1 MDRGWNLASYVCVT
15 FYTLTYLLTKIF
27 IMQYSPFNR
36 YCLIFSKISIFSNTE
51 VSTHKKYRITV
62 FDNTVEPYVM
72 IAIVLNINKSSLCYS
87 RLTTAVKVT
96 HIHFINF
103 VYYISKVKSCRT
115 CLADHKRFTLRD
127 KHIATLHMSNLYEP
141 GI

>member
-1 MDRGWNLASYVCVT
+1 MLWIGVGIQLAMCNFSHS
-15 FYTLTYLLTKIF
+15 YLLTKIF

-62 FDNTVEPYVM
+62 FSNTAEPYVT
-72 IAIVLNINKSSLCYS
+72 ITIVLNINKISLSYS
-87 RLTTAVKVT
+87 RLITALKVT
-96 HIHFINF
+96 HIDFINF
-103 VYYISKVKSCRT
+103 VCYTSKVKSCRT
-115 CLADHKRFTLRD
+115 SLADHKWFTLRD